1 MEAPTRYDDD
11 EIRDQIDAI
20 PVTGDGQFDV
30 DSLFTLVENI
40 FKQTAPIVDTFL
52 PVRYTTSISDLF
64 TYEICLIYL
73 HPSLISVLVVH
84 ILFFESFSI

>member
-30 DSLFTLVENI
+30 DSLFTLVEKI
-40 FKQTAPIVDTFL
+40 FKQTAHIVDTFL
-52 PVRYTTSISDLF
+52 PVRYTTSISDF
-64 TYEICLIYL
+64 IYIWNMFDIVT
-73 HPSLISVLVVH
+73 SLLN
-84 ILFFESFSI
+84 